1 MADRYTNEIEK
12 QSRNDSKMTINIE
25 LKNSLAKKMRLMVS
39 GYTNGKYLYLLLDG
53 GLTLK
58 YKIYTIKSE
67 ADELES

>member
-1 MADRYTNEIEK
+1 MAYRYTNEIEK

-25 LKNSLAKKMRLMVS
+25 LKNSLSKKMRLMVS